1 MTDVEYSPA
10 VCQTILNEIISLLSL
25 FEENM
30 SISSRLDDILSQHL
44 SGNAGLNNFLST
56 CCYGRTGVSVS
67 LHDFNSICILPRTDW
82 RCRLV
87 LKDPSCPELLSV
99 SPSLLEKE
107 DRDQHIV
114 QKFTYTKNTLLLVLQ
129 DVIHV
134 HPRKT
139 FIRLYLPPE
148 LPIAWSLAIL
158 GLKNQ
163 ASNFIPPSVHIIRE
177 RLTVSIDKA
186 ILKKERISRFRL
198 FCKESGSFWLLDD
211 DGVGIQQVYLS
222 ACSDFPNILQEHL
235 LEKNSTLDKLAGV
248 FPSRHHP
255 EVEAIVRDAFSRAE
269 LKGLESKDMLLADGS
284 LGGTVFAMHNSG
296 FVSVE
301 WLAAYLVDTDNNYF
315 MTDVRAL
322 AMNGKERLLRIFS
335 TNHTYNDPHCLHFGE
350 KKSGTSISCLLYT
363 LDDADET

>member
-87 LKDPSCPELLSV
+87 LKDPSCPDLLSV

-107 DRDQHIV
+107 ERDQHIV
-114 QKFTYTKNTLLLVLQ
+114 QKFTCTKNTLLLVLQ

-139 FIRLYLPPE
+139 FIGFHLPTQIPN
-148 LPIAWSLAIL
+148 PWSLAIL

-163 ASNFIPPSVHIIRE
+163 ASNFTPPSIDIIRE
-177 RLTVSIDKA
+177 CITVA
-186 ILKKERISRFRL
+186 CRWYPGWYC
-198 FCKESGSFWLLDD
+198 FCK
-211 DGVGIQQVYLS
+211 
-222 ACSDFPNILQEHL
+222 A
-235 LEKNSTLDKLAGV
+235 
-248 FPSRHHP
+248 
-255 EVEAIVRDAFSRAE
+255 
-269 LKGLESKDMLLADGS
+269 
-284 LGGTVFAMHNSG
+284 
-296 FVSVE
+296 
-301 WLAAYLVDTDNNYF
+301 
-315 MTDVRAL
+315 
-322 AMNGKERLLRIFS
+322 
-335 TNHTYNDPHCLHFGE
+335 
-350 KKSGTSISCLLYT
+350 
-363 LDDADET
+363 